1 MWMRLSM
8 EIVHINAHCNYSA
21 DSTYMLTANK
31 RGRATCLH
39 KNPGKLERLRDQ
51 GPPAACP
58 DSKHSIQP
66 HCTESHTRKPKR
78 PEKWAQGKQEMAKPA
93 RVSE

>member
-1 MWMRLSM
+1 MHTA
-8 EIVHINAHCNYSA
+8 IIADIA

-66 HCTESHTRKPKR
+66 HCTESMYPPHQEAQEAREMGSGQTGNGQARKG
-78 PEKWAQGKQEMAKPA
+78 E
-93 RVSE
+93 